1 MSEYIVPADIDN
13 DLAKQIQDFTVDAFN
28 LLRCSGYGRMDLRLS
43 NDNKPWFL
51 EMNTLPGMTSTSLVP
66 KAARAI
72 GLSFEELLEEI
83 VRIGLKNNE

>member
-1 MSEYIVPADIDN
+1 
-13 DLAKQIQDFTVDAFN
+13 
-28 LLRCSGYGRMDLRLS
+28 
-43 NDNKPWFL
+43 
-51 EMNTLPGMTSTSLVP
+51 MNTLPGMTSTSLVP